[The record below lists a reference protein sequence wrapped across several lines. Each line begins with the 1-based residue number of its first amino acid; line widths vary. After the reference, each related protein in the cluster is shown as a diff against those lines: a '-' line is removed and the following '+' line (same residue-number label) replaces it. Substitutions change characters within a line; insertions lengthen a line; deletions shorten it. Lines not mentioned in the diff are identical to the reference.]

1 MRPSLAIHG
10 GAGTIL
16 KSEMTPDLEKEYRH
30 GLQSALDAGWAV
42 LSKGGPALEAV
53 QSAVVSLEDF
63 PLFNAGRGSVFTH
76 TARNEMDACI
86 MDGARLMS
94 GAVAFVSNIRNPIT
108 LARLVM
114 EETEHC
120 LLAGDGAVEF
130 AREHGVGF
138 EPDEYFFT
146 EHRYRQLLT
155 AIEDGRV
162 ALDHSDRP
170 ADPNYSKN
178 SITPAANSVDYRD
191 SRPPAADSKDSRPP
205 AADSKDS
212 RPPAADSK
220 DSRPPAADFKDSR
233 PPAADSIDSRDSS
246 PGLESE
252 SVESLESAEGCLES
266 TQSQIENRKSKMGT
280 VGAVACDANGD
291 LAAATS
297 TGGMTNKKFGRVGD
311 SCIIGAGTYAEN
323 ATCAVSCTGH
333 GEFFM
338 LGVTAFDVAARMKYK
353 GLDLESAA
361 RETIGRLNEIHG
373 EGGFIAVDGSGNI
386 VMPFNSEGM
395 YRGKIDGEGIVIEIF
410 S

>member
-120 LLAGDGAVEF
+120 LLAGNGAVEF
-130 AREHGVGF
+130 AREHGVAF

-178 SITPAANSVDYRD
+178 SITPAANSMDYRD
-191 SRPPAADSKDSRPP
+191 Y
-205 AADSKDS
+205 
-212 RPPAADSK
+212 
-220 DSRPPAADFKDSR
+220 RPPAADFKDSR

-246 PGLESE
+246 PGLELE
-252 SVESLESAEGCLES
+252 SVESLESREARMEFGEAEVESLESAEGCLES
-266 TQSQIENRKSKMGT
+266 TQSQIENRKSKMG
-280 VGAVACDANGD
+280 
-291 LAAATS
+291 
-297 TGGMTNKKFGRVGD
+297 
-311 SCIIGAGTYAEN
+311 
-323 ATCAVSCTGH
+323 
-333 GEFFM
+333 
-338 LGVTAFDVAARMKYK
+338 
-353 GLDLESAA
+353 
-361 RETIGRLNEIHG
+361 
-373 EGGFIAVDGSGNI
+373 
-386 VMPFNSEGM
+386 
-395 YRGKIDGEGIVIEIF
+395 
-410 S
+410 